1 MTAMGLSLRVAAA
14 RGRLAFDSRAS
25 AKASLFRVNRD
36 EHAGTAASAT
46 PA

>member
-1 MTAMGLSLRVAAA
+1 MIAMGLSLRVAVA
-14 RGRLAFDSRAS
+14 RGRPAFDSRAT